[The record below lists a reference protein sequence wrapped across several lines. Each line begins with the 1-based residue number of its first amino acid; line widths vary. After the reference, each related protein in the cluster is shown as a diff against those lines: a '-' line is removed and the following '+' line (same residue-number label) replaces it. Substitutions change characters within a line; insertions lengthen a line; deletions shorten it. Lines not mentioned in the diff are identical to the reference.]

1 MNRRRFTV
9 EQWRDSVL
17 FTSGKLTPGGGPSQD
32 LSDPANS
39 RRTLYAKV
47 SRLKLND
54 VLMQFDYPD
63 ANVHAEKR
71 SVTTTPMQKLF
82 VLNSPFAIAQA
93 KALAARLT
101 ADPMES
107 DSHRVESAYLLLY
120 GRAPLPE
127 ELSLGTNYLAGADA
141 EGMTRWE
148 RYTQILLAANEM
160 LYVD

>member
-9 EQWRDSVL
+9 EQWRDGVL
-17 FTSGKLTPGGGPSQD
+17 FASGQLGPSGGPSLD
-32 LSDPANS
+32 LSDPTNN
-39 RRTLYAKV
+39 RRTLFARV
-47 SRLKLND
+47 SRLQLNA

-82 VLNSPFAIAQA
+82 VLNSPFALAQA
-93 KALAARLT
+93 KALATRLT

-107 DSHRVESAYLLLY
+107 DSHRVERAYQLLY
-120 GRAPLPE
+120 GRPPLPE
-127 ELSLGTNYLAGADA
+127 ELSLGTTYLTGTDTA
-141 EGMTRWE
+141 GMTRWE
-148 RYTQILLAANEM
+148 RYAQILLAANEM